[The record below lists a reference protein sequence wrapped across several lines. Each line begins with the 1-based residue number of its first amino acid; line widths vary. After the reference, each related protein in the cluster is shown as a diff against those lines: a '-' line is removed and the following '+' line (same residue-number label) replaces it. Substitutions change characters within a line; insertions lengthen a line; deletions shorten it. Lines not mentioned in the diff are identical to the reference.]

1 MGLQKRLAYSLLIIP
16 SFIFPVSAEVIETF
30 VCQSCSESQARDLAT
45 TKFDQP
51 SCQFGD
57 LGGGPAVIDETPMYC
72 DVTNKDVIIIDPQNK
87 TTSII
92 KGSEYMNQLIHVL

>member
-1 MGLQKRLAYSLLIIP
+1 MGLQKRLAYFLLIIP
-16 SFIFPVSAEVIETF
+16 SFILPVSAEVIETF

-57 LGGGPAVIDETPMYC
+57 LYSRGQSNLNLRGQI
-72 DVTNKDVIIIDPQNK
+72 N
-87 TTSII
+87 
-92 KGSEYMNQLIHVL
+92 LL